1 MLLSSGDLL
10 SQARLAREPF
20 RGLKLYKFLGPPDI
34 GTDDWLQKLDR
45 NPQKKFAWLRQ
56 DGLDLAESL
65 LTDNVTIQTLR
76 DAKFDLVLRDAVS
89 WPSKLLSQILGIPEV
104 DALTLGCLQPFFGP
118 RYSIPNPLA
127 YIPGLTSTAA
137 PPTGFKQRFDNL
149 LQYLLMRYVV
159 MSDTST
165 SERKLSERFGYT
177 AVGSWMSPS
186 TAAAVFVSG
195 DWALEWPF
203 PIPPK
208 VHNDILAHPATR
220 AFVTHAGANSLYEAA
235 YHAVPVVAI
244 PFFGDQGRYAAQS
257 VSHGFGVVL
266 STQQLEDTTNLH
278 VHDAINRV
286 IIDPSFQANATKVQR
301 RLKKPRMPAQRAAD
315 VVEHALSTGGEDYM
329 GTAENLYAWWQLA
342 MLDVY
347 LCILACLAAAVGLV
361 IGFLCLTA
369 QHGNLQ
375 AVQWLCQQS
384 PTCRWD
390 YISVTRAARGAPYQ
404 NELVQRIQSKDEP
417 CL

>member
-1 MLLSSGDLL
+1 MLLLL
-10 SQARLAREPF
+10 Q
-20 RGLKLYKFLGPPDI
+20 
-34 GTDDWLQKLDR
+34 
-45 NPQKKFAWLRQ
+45 KFAWLRQ

-208 VHNDILAHPATR
+208 VHMVGPLMASPGKPLNEDLKTFLNQTGLHSHWTMLLQALLPDHVRVIEWAPQNDILAHPATR

-361 IGFLCLTA
+361 IGFLCLTGRCI
-369 QHGNLQ
+369 H
-375 AVQWLCQQS
+375 
-384 PTCRWD
+384 T
-390 YISVTRAARGAPYQ
+390 
-404 NELVQRIQSKDEP
+404 LVKHFTGKQKP
-417 CL
+417 N